1 MFAVVTKSEKMPA
14 SCWGKYRQVAVVEL
28 EPGYTADDVTMISDR
43 AKAVR
48 RIVEY
53 WGKLNV
59 GISSRSAYARA
70 VAAAEEICAQLNAK
84 AVKM

>member
-28 EPGYTADDVTMISDR
+28 EPGYSADEVTMISDR
-43 AKAVR
+43 AKAVK

-53 WGKLNV
+53 WGRLNV
-59 GISSRSAYARA
+59 GISSRCAYARA
-70 VAAAEEICAQLNAK
+70 CAAADDICAQLNAQ
-84 AVKM
+84 AIKM